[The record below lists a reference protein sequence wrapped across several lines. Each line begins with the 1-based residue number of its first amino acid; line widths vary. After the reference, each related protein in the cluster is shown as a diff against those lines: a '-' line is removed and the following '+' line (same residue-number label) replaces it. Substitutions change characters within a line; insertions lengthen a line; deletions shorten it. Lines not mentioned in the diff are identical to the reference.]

1 MEMKKSLKD
10 VYFFGIIFF
19 IVDQAI
25 KYFISSKMILNQYT
39 VVVKNLL
46 NITYVHNTG
55 AAFSLFDNARIF
67 LIIIGILAV
76 IVFTYYIIKTR
87 TLNDFDMFTHSLL
100 LGGILGNLFDRIIHG
115 YVIDYISLN
124 LFGYHFPI
132 FNFADI
138 CIVLS
143 VILIFISQ
151 VKGDLWRE

>member
-1 MEMKKSLKD
+1 MKKSLKD

-39 VVVKNLL
+39 VVIKNFL

-67 LIIIGILAV
+67 LILIGIIAV
-76 IVFTYYIIKTR
+76 VVFTYYIIKTR
-87 TLNDFDMFTHSLL
+87 TLNDFDIFTHSLL
-100 LGGILGNLFDRIIHG
+100 LGGILGNLFDRIIYG